1 MANAIFKPPPRKCLV
16 FIRDLQG
23 WAEGMW
29 VYRDDA
35 NERDVVIVRFVDLPF
50 EVQKNVMKNTGK
62 TRIQLGMMLA
72 TLMVRVDSSDI
83 VFLSDQPEFI

>member
-1 MANAIFKPPPRKCLV
+1 
-16 FIRDLQG
+16 
-23 WAEGMW
+23 MW